1 MKQNN
6 AIELAFLNRLAE
18 MIRIRIESLGYGV
31 RSSISND
38 GHFNRNVFTGINMF
52 RLITSVFIRLILN
65 VAANADKEV
74 FMTMWTEMG
83 ELIYKTGNSKDL
95 ENINENHNKNKNKNN
110 NNNGNNS

>member
-1 MKQNN
+1 MKQND

-18 MIRIRIESLGYGV
+18 MIRIRIDGLGYGV

-38 GHFNRNVFTGINMF
+38 GHFNRDVFTGINMF

-65 VAANADKEV
+65 VAVNSDEKE

-83 ELIYKTGNSKDL
+83 KLIYKTGNSKDL
-95 ENINENHNKNKNKNN
+95 ENINENHNKNKNKINSNN
-110 NNNGNNS
+110 

>member
-18 MIRIRIESLGYGV
+18 MIRIRIDSLGYGV

-38 GHFNRNVFTGINMF
+38 GHFNRDVFTGINMF

-65 VAANADKEV
+65 VAANAEKEV

-83 ELIYKTGNSKDL
+83 ELIFKTGNSKDL
-95 ENINENHNKNKNKNN
+95 DNINENHDKKS
-110 NNNGNNS
+110 NNS